1 MTMLSNLDVL
11 ILGLLGCLFI
21 NPRRYRTLWRAL
33 LAAFA
38 CGAATAAAYLLV
50 FRPLLAVVVEA
61 LG

>member
-1 MTMLSNLDVL
+1 MLSNLDVL

-21 NPRRYRTLWRAL
+21 NPRRFKTVWRAL

-38 CGAATAAAYLLV
+38 CGIVTAAVYLLV
-50 FRPLLAVVVEA
+50 ARPLLARMAEA